1 MKKGMP
7 AQHRTV
13 TLVLYARDEHLCMQK
28 KDKYINIPNRNYNI
42 FLLFMSYIM
51 KYTIY
56 SFLLIFM
63 FELILS
69 NLHIILITEYGFNH
83 CQKYSGWFR
92 KFMN

>member
-1 MKKGMP
+1 MKKGNASP
-7 AQHRTV
+7 AQNYDTGA
-13 TLVLYARDEHLCMQK
+13 LCEDEHLCKQK

-63 FELILS
+63 FELTL
-69 NLHIILITEYGFNH
+69 E
-83 CQKYSGWFR
+83 
-92 KFMN
+92 

>member
-1 MKKGMP
+1 MKKGNASP
-7 AQHRTV
+7 AQNYDTG
-13 TLVLYARDEHLCMQK
+13 TLCEDEHLCMQK

-63 FELILS
+63 FELTL
-69 NLHIILITEYGFNH
+69 E
-83 CQKYSGWFR
+83 
-92 KFMN
+92 